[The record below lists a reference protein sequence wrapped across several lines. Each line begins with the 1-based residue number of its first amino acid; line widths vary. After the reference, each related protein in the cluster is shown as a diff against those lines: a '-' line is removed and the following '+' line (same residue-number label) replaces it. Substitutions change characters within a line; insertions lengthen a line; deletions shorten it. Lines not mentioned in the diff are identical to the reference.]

1 LFSFIVKSITST
13 PVLSSKPEQSKVLPN
28 ASIPSAVHSAKPR
41 EYQNSSSFDIN
52 TWIVILIALISLLV
66 ILVLAALVVALVR
79 TPPPAGNRDETSKNP
94 EEGIALQTF
103 QQNDT
108 EARFHEPDDT
118 AERFHEPDDTAERFH
133 EQDDE
138 EDRSQANNGEDHSQP
153 NDGLSVQAT
162 PSSTRIIQGSV

>member
-1 LFSFIVKSITST
+1 M
-13 PVLSSKPEQSKVLPN
+13 
-28 ASIPSAVHSAKPR
+28 
-41 EYQNSSSFDIN
+41 
-52 TWIVILIALISLLV
+52 
-66 ILVLAALVVALVR
+66 VALVR

-108 EARFHEPDDT
+108 EA
-118 AERFHEPDDTAERFH
+118 RFHEPDDTAERFH

>member
-1 LFSFIVKSITST
+1 MFSFIVKSITST
-13 PVLSSKPEQSKVLPN
+13 PVLSSKPEQSKVLPK

-108 EARFHEPDDT
+108 EARFHE
-118 AERFHEPDDTAERFH
+118 
-133 EQDDE
+133 QDDE

-153 NDGLSVQAT
+153 NDELSVQAT